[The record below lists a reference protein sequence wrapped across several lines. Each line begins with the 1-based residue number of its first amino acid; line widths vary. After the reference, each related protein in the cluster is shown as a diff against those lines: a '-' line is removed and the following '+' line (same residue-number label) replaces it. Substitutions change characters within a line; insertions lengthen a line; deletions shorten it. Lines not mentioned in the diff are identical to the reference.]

1 MVKIMG
7 THNMSL
13 NLLSERKIFISSF
26 KIFFYNKLKSKTYIT
41 DDNIIKIFCFYLQ
54 IQEISQFFRVM
65 GTHIVLK
72 LHERYLKNL
81 IRIH

>member
-54 IQEISQFFRVM
+54 I
-65 GTHIVLK
+65 
-72 LHERYLKNL
+72 
-81 IRIH
+81 